1 MSADASMPP
10 TLAAVYGYHTA
21 STHRLAAYAP
31 GPGYLDWATQPD
43 PFRRFHAAPRVDL
56 PLLADRLLTS
66 FAEVRAGDAISAHAV
81 DRDSVASLL
90 ELSLG
95 LSAWKQYGGNRWALR
110 CNPSSGNLHPTEGYV
125 VCPHVPG
132 LTAGVY
138 HYCSIDHA
146 LERRAAIDEPRWDA
160 QFNGGF
166 FIGLT
171 SIHWREAWKYG
182 LRAYR
187 YCNHDVGH
195 AIAALRY
202 AAAALGWR
210 AVLVDTWGDDDLAT
224 LLGIA
229 RDDDFPVA
237 EERETPDALLWIGEP
252 SAAPTCEALLPL
264 LQQATWRGTANR
276 LSSGHRYWEEIDDVA
291 AAAHKP
297 HTMPVAM
304 PALPVRPALMPSPY
318 QASASALI
326 RQRRS
331 AVSFDRATTLSKQA
345 FFTMMDALL
354 PRAAVPPWDALA
366 WMPCVHPLLFVHRVD
381 DMQPGIYILLRDDT
395 ALAELRAALHPDLL
409 WERVADAPSSPPLY
423 ALAYGDTR
431 RLAELVSCHQEIAAD
446 SAFAVAMLARFD
458 ATLAQGA
465 WGYRRLHWEAG
476 MLGHV
481 LYLEAEAAAV
491 RGTGIGCFFDD
502 ELHDRLGIDGTAF
515 RTLYHFTVGGAVED
529 TRLATTAGYGHLAG
543 MRENVNAMTRA
554 EQKRR

>member
-1 MSADASMPP
+1 
-10 TLAAVYGYHTA
+10 
-21 STHRLAAYAP
+21 
-31 GPGYLDWATQPD
+31 
-43 PFRRFHAAPRVDL
+43 
-56 PLLADRLLTS
+56 
-66 FAEVRAGDAISAHAV
+66 
-81 DRDSVASLL
+81 
-90 ELSLG
+90 
-95 LSAWKQYGGNRWALR
+95 
-110 CNPSSGNLHPTEGYV
+110 
-125 VCPHVPG
+125 
-132 LTAGVY
+132 
-138 HYCSIDHA
+138 
-146 LERRAAIDEPRWDA
+146 
-160 QFNGGF
+160 
-166 FIGLT
+166 
-171 SIHWREAWKYG
+171 
-182 LRAYR
+182 
-187 YCNHDVGH
+187 
-195 AIAALRY
+195 
-202 AAAALGWR
+202 
-210 AVLVDTWGDDDLAT
+210 
-224 LLGIA
+224 
-229 RDDDFPVA
+229 
-237 EERETPDALLWIGEP
+237 
-252 SAAPTCEALLPL
+252 
-264 LQQATWRGTANR
+264 
-276 LSSGHRYWEEIDDVA
+276 
-291 AAAHKP
+291 
-297 HTMPVAM
+297 MPVAM
-304 PALPVRPALMPSPY
+304 PAMPVRPALMPSPY

-331 AVSFDRATTLSKQA
+331 AVSFDRATTLSNQA

-431 RLAELVSCHQEIAAD
+431 RLAELVSCHQEIAAA

-465 WGYRRLHWEAG
+465 RGYRRLHWEAG

-502 ELHDRLGIDGTAF
+502 ELHDRPGIDGTAF

-554 EQKRR
+554 EQKRRRNNSREERRKTLANTSRISIQQSTHGVLSTSAVQPCAVRI